1 MAGGANDPPGAGA
14 AVCARRG
21 IPAVSVDVRGFMG
34 QPPILQ
40 PEYRA
45 GSPALGTQ
53 SAESTGNSLL
63 GWACGGLPGDGP
75 PTSLPESRRATLL
88 AALGL
93 RRKARGLDDA
103 YQGR

>member
-1 MAGGANDPPGAGA
+1 
-14 AVCARRG
+14 
-21 IPAVSVDVRGFMG
+21 MG

-45 GSPALGTQ
+45 GSPAFGTQ
-53 SAESTGNSLL
+53 SADSAGNSLL

-88 AALGL
+88 AGFGL
-93 RRKARGLDDA
+93 RLRASTTQTRAATCGDGPRSLAGAPQPLMSRTLRIWCK
-103 YQGR
+103 